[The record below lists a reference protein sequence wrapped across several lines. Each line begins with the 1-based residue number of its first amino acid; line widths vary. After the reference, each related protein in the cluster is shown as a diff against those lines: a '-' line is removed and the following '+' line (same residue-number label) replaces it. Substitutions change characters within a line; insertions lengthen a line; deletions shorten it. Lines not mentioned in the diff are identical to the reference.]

1 MKRTVWVALTI
12 LLAGGV
18 TAYFLMSP
26 EAPPPTPPP
35 VQREI
40 PRAAKPAVPAVVAP
54 TIRHPLRG
62 VIPGSLPDP
71 GASDAPLL
79 QALGEALSRKWF
91 AYVFGDDLIP
101 RIVATVDNLPREK
114 LPTGVMPL
122 KRLPRSFL
130 AIGAGDSRSIGAG
143 NSARYA
149 VYVRLVGA
157 LDAEKLVAVYVRFY
171 PLFQRAYE
179 DLGSANGYFNDRL
192 VQAIDD
198 LLAAPEPTTPIR
210 LVRPMLHYEFA
221 DPTLEA
227 RSAGQKI
234 MLRMGRDHAV
244 TVKAKLREIRRL
256 VASDAG

>member
-1 MKRTVWVALTI
+1 MKRTVWVALAI
-12 LLAGGV
+12 LVAGGL

-26 EAPPPTPPP
+26 QVLPPTPPP

-40 PRAAKPAVPAVVAP
+40 PREAKPVVPTVVAP

-62 VIPGSLPDP
+62 VMSGSLPDP
-71 GASDAPLL
+71 DASDAPLL
-79 QALGEALSRKWF
+79 QALGQALSRKWF
-91 AYVFGDDLIP
+91 AFVFGDDLIA

-114 LPTGVMPL
+114 LPSGLMPL
-122 KRLPRSFL
+122 KRLPKSFL
-130 AIGAGDSRSIGAG
+130 AVGAGDTRSIGAG

-149 VYVRLVGA
+149 PYVRLVGA
-157 LDAEKLVAVYVRFY
+157 LDAEKLVAVYVQFY

-179 DLGSANGYFNDRL
+179 DLGNSNGYFNDRL

-198 LLAAPEPTTPIR
+198 LLAAPEPTPPIR
-210 LVRPMLHYEFA
+210 LVRPMVHYEFA

-234 MLRMGRDHAV
+234 MLRMGRDNAV